1 MDRRTAIGAAAL
13 AALPSTWAQSD
24 FPKYPVRMMVPLQA
38 GGIADVSARAV
49 ALELERRLGK
59 PVVVDNRPGGQFL
72 VALQALQSAP
82 PDGHTLLY
90 FNSNFGAVQVVTKL
104 YDQNKAFTPVTVY
117 TEVPFMLMVSGKSPF
132 NSISELI
139 DYGRKNPDKLNY
151 SMPGVG
157 SLEHIKNVQ
166 LAKVAGF
173 AATAITYKNGGPDM
187 IRAVMAD
194 ETQYTIAPTFLAM
207 QFAPKGLMRPLLALD
222 SARDRDFPNV
232 PSLADAGLK
241 TNPLKIWGGFA
252 VHIDTPVPLVQRL
265 HQIISATVQAPSLVE
280 KLDSLG
286 TVTIAPKTQE
296 DVRKLMANDL
306 VWMSEAVKGLNLQ

>member
-90 FNSNFGAVQVVTKL
+90 FNSNFGAVQVVSKL
-104 YDQNKAFTPVTVY
+104 YDQNKAFTPVTVF
-117 TEVPFMLMVSGKSPF
+117 TEVPFMLVVSGKSTF
-132 NSISELI
+132 NSIAELI
-139 DYGRKNPDKLNY
+139 DYGRKNPGKLNY

-157 SLEHIKNVQ
+157 SLEHIKNEQ

-173 AATAITYKNGGPDM
+173 TATAIAYKNGGPDM
-187 IRAVMAD
+187 IRAVIAD
-194 ETQYTIAPTFLAM
+194 ETQYTILPTFLAM
-207 QFAPKGLMRPLLALD
+207 QFAPKGLVRPLLAVD
-222 SARDRDFPNV
+222 SAKDRDFPNV
-232 PSLADAGLK
+232 PTLVDAGLK
-241 TNPLKIWGGFA
+241 TNPLRIWGGFA
-252 VHIDTPVPLVQRL
+252 VHVDTPAALVQRL
-265 HQIISATVQAPSLVE
+265 YQAISATVQTPALAE
-280 KLDSLG
+280 KLTSMG
-286 TVTIAPKTQE
+286 SVVIVPKTPE
-296 DVRKLMANDL
+296 EVRALMASDL
-306 VWMSEAVKGLNLQ
+306 VWMSEAVQGLKLQ